1 MKNLLPVFIAVL
13 LLFGMLPGQVLP
25 SAVGHHDHGVAV
37 SQDQNHHHLNSM
49 PGLHCSVSSA
59 CAPVFGAVGD
69 VALSEV
75 MSNRIIW
82 NFNQVSVLSG
92 HASEMDPPVP
102 RA

>member
-13 LLFGMLPGQVLP
+13 LLFGMLPGQGLL
-25 SAVGHHDHGVAV
+25 SAGHRDHGVVAA
-37 SQDQNHHHLNSM
+37 QDQNHHNLNSM

-69 VALSEV
+69 VALSEAL
-75 MSNRIIW
+75 SSRIKW
-82 NFNQVSVLSG
+82 NADQLSVLSG
-92 HASEMDPPVP
+92 HAPEMDPPVP